1 MRGLEC
7 SAPVMGSS
15 ASQSNCE
22 MDPPKV
28 LPYFNNL
35 GATLVE
41 EIQSAVHSLI
51 LVGESISDPGFQALL
66 AEREAAGVHIV
77 LLERGTSS
85 ERSLSVKKGFGRK
98 EFTEN
103 GAGHSVVFPAWT
115 VPTDESKLVLID
127 QRKAVLGRFAWK
139 SGTSV
144 AHKDL
149 FLIEFDKARSDSME
163 ALLAK
168 AGNSSLLAADSRVQ
182 TADSQSTRL
191 VVYPESPGFSLA
203 QKEKELRTLQ
213 LRSYLDYHVEIEG
226 VLSSFQQRKLR
237 RLGAVVERFLKI
249 KRDQFRPGTPGDDP
263 KRYHRFGREYEDYA
277 ENMDQ
282 AVSETASCVLPTESQ
297 EELKGL
303 YKKGSLLCHPDRVGE
318 ELQGRA
324 TVLFQELSAAYRAG
338 DIDQLRQIVQ
348 TITTEGLGGG
358 DIGESL
364 SEDDHMDM
372 LHRLRKAACTKA
384 DEVRGILL
392 SDDWRVLEEYDD
404 WDVYFIDQ
412 ERRLHEEI
420 DRMTAASI

>member
-1 MRGLEC
+1 MR
-7 SAPVMGSS
+7 SS

-35 GATLVE
+35 GAMLAE

-51 LVGESISDPGFQALL
+51 LVGEGISDPGFQTLL
-66 AEREAAGVHIV
+66 AKREAAGVHV
-77 LLERGTSS
+77 LLLERDSTSDGA
-85 ERSLSVKKGFGRK
+85 LIVKKGFGCK
-98 EFTEN
+98 DFTEN
-103 GAGHSVVFPAWT
+103 GAGHSVAFPAWT
-115 VPTDESKLVLID
+115 VPADESKLVLID

-139 SGTSV
+139 SGASAV
-144 AHKDL
+144 HQDL
-149 FLIEFDKARSDSME
+149 FLVEFDKARSDSME
-163 ALLAK
+163 TLFAK
-168 AGNSSLLAADSRVQ
+168 VGNSSVSAAGSRVQAADSQ
-182 TADSQSTRL
+182 NTRL
-191 VVYPESPGFSLA
+191 AVYPESPGFFLA

-226 VLSSFQQRKLR
+226 VLSRFQQRKLS
-237 RLGAVVERFLKI
+237 RLGSLVERFLKI

-263 KRYHRFGREYEDYA
+263 KRYHRLGCEYEDYA
-277 ENMDQ
+277 ESLDQ
-282 AVSETASCVLPTESQ
+282 AVGEPVPCSLSAESQ

-324 TVLFQELSAAYRAG
+324 TALFQELSAAYRAG

-348 TITTEGLGGG
+348 TITTEGLGRG

-364 SEDDHMDM
+364 SEGDQMDM
-372 LHRLRKAACTKA
+372 LRRLRKAACTKA
-384 DEVRGILL
+384 DEVRDILL

-404 WDVYFIDQ
+404 WDLYFMDQ

-420 DRMTAASI
+420 DRMTGASI

>member
-1 MRGLEC
+1 
-7 SAPVMGSS
+7 
-15 ASQSNCE
+15 
-22 MDPPKV
+22 MDPPKT

-35 GATLVE
+35 GATLAE

-51 LVGESISDPGFQALL
+51 LVGEGISDPGFQAVL

-77 LLERGTSS
+77 LLECGPTS
-85 ERSLSVKKGFGRK
+85 ERSLLVKKGFGCK
-98 EFTEN
+98 QFIEN

-115 VPTDESKLVLID
+115 APVDEGKLVLID
-127 QRKAVLGRFAWK
+127 QRKIVLGRFAWK
-139 SGTSV
+139 SGASV

-149 FLIEFDKARSDSME
+149 FLVEFDKAHRDSME
-163 ALLAK
+163 VLLAK
-168 AGNSSLLAADSRVQ
+168 AGNSSLSAADSRVQ
-182 TADSQSTRL
+182 AADSQSTRL
-191 VVYPESPGFSLA
+191 VAYPESSGFSLA

-226 VLSSFQQRKLR
+226 VLSRFQQRKLR
-237 RLGAVVERFLKI
+237 CLGAVVERFLKI

-263 KRYHRFGREYEDYA
+263 KRYHRLGREYQDYA
-277 ENMDQ
+277 ESLDQ
-282 AVSETASCVLPTESQ
+282 AVSETAPCVLSAESQ

-318 ELQGRA
+318 ELQSRA
-324 TVLFQELSAAYRAG
+324 TALFQELSAAYRAG